1 MNLVIVESPAKA
13 KTINKY
19 LGDDYIVLASYGHIR
34 DLPSK
39 NGSVDPENDFKMEW
53 EVDSFSKKYLKD
65 ITDAA
70 KNSSKIILATD
81 PDREGEAIAW
91 HVKEYLNEKKLIK
104 DKHVERVVFNEIT
117 KKAVINGIENPRQI
131 EPLLVDAYMA
141 RRALDYLVGFN
152 ISPILWTKLPGSKS
166 AGRVQSVAL
175 KLITEREH
183 EIELFNPQEFWTLS
197 VKFTDNNKNQLL
209 SSITQL
215 DGSKI
220 EKFSFKDK
228 AEIDKAIKD
237 FKSKKF
243 IITDISSKVVN
254 RNPLGPF
261 TTSTLQQVA
270 SGKLGF
276 GASRTM
282 QIAQKLYQ
290 GIEIEGETIGLI
302 TYMRTDGTNLSSDAI
317 DSFRSYIKNEFGK
330 EYLPETSINYTGKKA
345 KNAQEAHEAIRP
357 TDIMRTPDIIK
368 KYLSPDQNKL
378 YDLIWCRAL
387 SSQME
392 TAKFDR
398 NTITISTEDNQTKCK
413 ASGSVIKFDGFLKIL
428 KDNKKDEDEEILPKM
443 TKGPVNIEALL
454 DEQHFTQPPPR
465 YSEASLVKKLEE
477 LGIGRP
483 STYASIISVISTR
496 GYAEAINKRF
506 HPTDRGKLISA
517 FLEKLFSKYVDYN
530 FTASLENQLDEITT
544 GKEGWLKVLE
554 MFWKDFNQNVSAVK
568 EKRTREVLDLLNE
581 SLGSLI
587 FERGKDGNVDRNC
600 KLCDTGSLSLKNSFR
615 GGAFIGC
622 SNYPDCKFTR
632 PLSKAKAAA
641 QSQLAEPKFI
651 GKHDNGNDMFL
662 KNGRFGPYIQ
672 YEKNEEI
679 AEKIIESKKKKKK
692 KKKNDKPD
700 NNFKNVSIPKGVT
713 LESVDLDRAKFL
725 CSLPKILGIN
735 PENQKDIILN
745 SGRFGPYLKC
755 ENKSARIENVEE
767 IFSIGLNRA
776 ISLIA
781 EAKPGR
787 MSSSIIKDLGEHPED
802 KKPVRIMK
810 GQYGPY
816 IKYKSLNATI
826 PEEKDPLEINMEEA
840 LILIEKRKEYDK
852 TKKIKNEEKNEK
864 INNID
869 YVFKYSFM
877 FIY

>member
-19 LGDDYIVLASYGHIR
+19 LGDNYTVLASYGHIR

-39 NGSVDPENDFKMEW
+39 NGSVDPDQNFKMEW
-53 EVDSFSKKYLKD
+53 EVDNFSKKYLKD

-70 KNSSKIILATD
+70 KESSKIILATD

-91 HVKEYLNEKKLIK
+91 HVKEYLNEKKLLK
-104 DKHVERVVFNEIT
+104 DKEVERVVFNEIT
-117 KKAVINGIENPRQI
+117 KKAVTFGIENPRQI

-183 EIELFNPQEFWTLS
+183 EIELFNPEEFWTLS
-197 VKFTDNNKNQLL
+197 LKFQDEKKN
-209 SSITQL
+209 SITASIYQL
-215 DGSKI
+215 DGEKI
-220 EKFSFKDK
+220 EKFTFRKKEDI
-228 AEIDKAIKD
+228 EKAISGLKN
-237 FKSKKF
+237 KKYN
-243 IITDISSKVVN
+243 ISDISSKIVN
-254 RNPLGPF
+254 RNPSGPF

-270 SGKLGF
+270 SSRLGF

-290 GIEIEGETIGLI
+290 GIEIEGDTVGLI
-302 TYMRTDGTNLSSDAI
+302 TYMRTDGTNLSADAI
-317 DSFRSYIKNEFGK
+317 SDFRNFIKKSYGNE
-330 EYLPETSINYTGKKA
+330 YIPEKANNYSGKKA

-357 TDIMRTPDIIK
+357 TDINRSPETVK
-368 KYLSPDQNKL
+368 KYLSTDQNKL
-378 YDLIWCRAL
+378 YNLIWSRAL
-387 SSQME
+387 SSQMVS
-392 TAKFDR
+392 AKFDR
-398 NTITISTEDNQTKCK
+398 NTITIETEDKNTVCK
-413 ASGSVIKFDGFLKIL
+413 TSGSVLKFDGFLKVYKNPNL
-428 KDNKKDEDEEILPKM
+428 EDDDEILPEVK
-443 TKGPVNIEALL
+443 KGPINIESFL

-483 STYASIISVISTR
+483 STYASIISTISNR
-496 GYAEAINKRF
+496 GYAEITNKRF
-506 HPTDRGKLISA
+506 FPTDRGKLISA

-530 FTASLENQLDEITT
+530 FTAGLEDQLDEITT
-544 GKEGWLKVLE
+544 GKESWIKVLE
-554 MFWKDFNQNVSAVK
+554 LFWKDFNNNVSEVK

-581 SLGSLI
+581 SLGALI
-587 FERGKDGNVDRNC
+587 FDKDDSGNVVRKC
-600 KLCDTGSLSLKNSFR
+600 QLCDTGSLSLKNSFR

-622 SNYPDCKFTR
+622 SNYPECKFTR

-641 QSQLAEPKFI
+641 QAQLAEPKFL
-651 GKHDNGNDMFL
+651 GKHDNGNDIFL
-662 KNGRFGPYIQ
+662 KNGRFGPYLQ
-672 YEKNEEI
+672 YEKVLESI
-679 AEKIIESKKKKKK
+679 EKENKKKKKK
-692 KKKNDKPD
+692 TKKAKKDVNELL
-700 NNFKNVSIPKGVT
+700 KNVSIPKGIG
-713 LESVDLDRAKFL
+713 LDSIDIDKARFL
-725 CSLPKILGIN
+725 CSLPKSLGIN
-735 PENQKDIILN
+735 PDNQKEISLN
-745 SGRFGPYLKC
+745 TGRFGPYLKC
-755 ENKSARIENVEE
+755 ENKSARLENVEE

-776 ISLIA
+776 ITLIA
-781 EAKPGR
+781 DAKPGR

-826 PEEKDPLEINMEEA
+826 PEEKDPTELNMEEA
-840 LILIEKRKEYDK
+840 LILIEKRREYDK
-852 TKKIKNEEKNEK
+852 NKKTKKKKK
-864 INNID
+864 
-869 YVFKYSFM
+869 K
-877 FIY
+877 

>member
-19 LGDDYIVLASYGHIR
+19 LGDNYTVLASYGHIR

-39 NGSVDPENDFKMEW
+39 NGSVDPDQNFKMEW
-53 EVDSFSKKYLKD
+53 EVDSFSKKYLKE

-70 KNSSKIILATD
+70 KDSSKIILATD

-91 HVKEYLNEKKLIK
+91 HVKEYLDEKKLLK
-104 DKHVERVVFNEIT
+104 DKEIERVVFNEIT
-117 KKAVINGIENPRQI
+117 KKAVTHGIENPRQI

-183 EIELFNPQEFWTLS
+183 EIELFKPEEFWTLS
-197 VKFTDNNKNQLL
+197 INFQDKNK
-209 SSITQL
+209 SKITASISQL
-215 DGSKI
+215 DGEKI
-220 EKFSFKDK
+220 EKFSFKNK
-228 AEIDKAIKD
+228 EEIEKVISNIKT
-237 FKSKKF
+237 KRF
-243 IITDISSKVVN
+243 IITDISSKVVS
-254 RNPLGPF
+254 RNPSGPF

-270 SGKLGF
+270 SSRLGF

-290 GIEIEGETIGLI
+290 GIEIEGDTVGLI
-302 TYMRTDGTNLSSDAI
+302 TYMRTDGTNLSADAVT
-317 DSFRSYIKNEFGK
+317 DFRNFIKKEYGN
-330 EYLPETSINYTGKKA
+330 EYLPQNPNNYSGKKA

-357 TDIMRTPDIIK
+357 TDINRNPESIR
-368 KYLSPDQNKL
+368 KYLSSDQQKL
-378 YDLIWCRAL
+378 YSLIWSRAL

-398 NTITISTEDNQTKCK
+398 NTITIESEDGKTICK
-413 ASGSVIKFDGFLKIL
+413 SSGSVLKFDGFLKVYSNQS
-428 KDNKKDEDEEILPKM
+428 KDDDEQILPEM
-443 TKGPVNIEALL
+443 SKGPVNIEALI

-483 STYASIISVISTR
+483 STYASIISTIANR
-496 GYAEAINKRF
+496 GYAEIINKRF
-506 HPTDRGKLISA
+506 FPTDRGKLISA

-530 FTASLENQLDEITT
+530 FTAGLEDQLDEITS
-544 GKEGWLKVLE
+544 GKESWLKVLE
-554 MFWKDFNQNVSAVK
+554 MFWKDFNSNVSEVK

-581 SLGSLI
+581 SLGALI
-587 FERGKDGNVDRNC
+587 FDTDKEGKIVRKC
-600 KLCDTGSLSLKNSFR
+600 QLCSTGSLSLKNSFR

-622 SNYPDCKFTR
+622 SNYPECKFTR

-641 QSQLAEPKFI
+641 QSQLAEPKFL
-651 GKHDNGNDMFL
+651 GKHENGNDIFL
-662 KNGRFGPYIQ
+662 KNGRFGPYLQ
-672 YEKNEEI
+672 YEKVLKENIEE
-679 AEKIIESKKKKKK
+679 EKPKKRKKTKKKKPEV
-692 KKKNDKPD
+692 NELL
-700 NNFKNVSIPKGVT
+700 KNVSIPKGIE
-713 LESVDLDRAKFL
+713 LESIDIEKAKFL
-725 CSLPKILGIN
+725 CSLPKSLGVN
-735 PENQKDIILN
+735 PENQKEITLN
-745 SGRFGPYLKC
+745 TGRFGPYLKC
-755 ENKSARIENVEE
+755 ENKSARLENVEE

-776 ISLIA
+776 ITLIA
-781 EAKPGR
+781 VAKPGR

-826 PEEKDPLEINMEEA
+826 PEEKDPVELTMEEA
-840 LILIEKRKEYDK
+840 LILIEKRREYDK
-852 TKKIKNEEKNEK
+852 NKKSKKNKK
-864 INNID
+864 
-869 YVFKYSFM
+869 
-877 FIY
+877 

>member
-19 LGDDYIVLASYGHIR
+19 LGDKYKVLASYGHIR

-39 NGSVDPENDFKMEW
+39 NGSVDPDKDFKMEW
-53 EVDSFSKKYLKD
+53 EVDSFSKKYLKE

-70 KNSSKIILATD
+70 KESSKIILATD

-91 HVKEYLNEKKLIK
+91 HVKEYLNEKKLLK
-104 DKHVERVVFNEIT
+104 DKEIERVVFNEIT
-117 KKAVINGIENPRQI
+117 KKAVIYGIENPRQI

-183 EIELFNPQEFWTLS
+183 EIESFKPEEFWTLS
-197 VKFTDNNKNQLL
+197 VKFIDEKNQNITASISQLENNKV
-209 SSITQL
+209 
-215 DGSKI
+215 
-220 EKFSFKDK
+220 EKFSFRNKE
-228 AEIDKAIKD
+228 EIDKAISSINK
-237 FKSKKF
+237 KKF
-243 IITDISSKVVN
+243 TITDISSKIIN
-254 RNPLGPF
+254 RNPSGPF
-261 TTSTLQQVA
+261 TTSTLQQT
-270 SGKLGF
+270 SSSRLGF

-302 TYMRTDGTNLSSDAI
+302 TYMRTDGTNLSKDAVS
-317 DSFRSYIKNEFGK
+317 SFRDYIKKEIGN
-330 EYLPETSINYTGKKA
+330 EYLPETALNYSGKKA

-357 TDIMRTPDIIK
+357 TDIIRTPQSVK
-368 KYLSPDQNKL
+368 KYLSTDQNKL
-378 YDLIWCRAL
+378 YDLIWSRAL

-392 TAKFDR
+392 SAKFDR
-398 NTITISTEDNQTKCK
+398 NTITISSDNNDTICK
-413 ASGSVIKFDGFLKIL
+413 ASGSVLKFDGFLKIYKNPG
-428 KDNKKDEDEEILPKM
+428 KDDDESILPAM
-443 TKGPVNIEALL
+443 SKGLVNIETLV
-454 DEQHFTQPPPR
+454 DEQHYTQPPPR

-483 STYASIISVISTR
+483 STYASIISTIANR
-496 GYAEAINKRF
+496 GYAEILNKRF
-506 HPTDRGKLISA
+506 FPTDRGKLISA

-530 FTASLENQLDEITT
+530 FTAGLEDQLDEITT
-544 GKEGWLKVLE
+544 GKESWIKVLE
-554 MFWKDFNQNVSAVK
+554 LFWKDFNNNVSEVK
-568 EKRTREVLDLLNE
+568 EKRTREVLDLLND
-581 SLGSLI
+581 SLGDLV
-587 FERGKDGNVDRNC
+587 FDKDDNGNIVRKC
-600 KLCDTGSLSLKNSFR
+600 QLCSSGTLSLKNSFR

-641 QSQLAEPKFI
+641 QAQLAEPKFI
-651 GKHDNGNDMFL
+651 GKHLNGNDIFL
-662 KNGRFGPYIQ
+662 KNGRFGPYLQ
-672 YEKNEEI
+672 YEKILEDIDEE
-679 AEKIIESKKKKKK
+679 KKPKKKKKTK
-692 KKKNDKPD
+692 KMKQDVNELL
-700 NNFKNVSIPKGVT
+700 KNVSIPKG
-713 LESVDLDRAKFL
+713 LELENIDLDKAQFL
-725 CSLPKILGIN
+725 CSLPKSLGIN
-735 PENQKDIILN
+735 PDNQKEITLN
-745 SGRFGPYLKC
+745 TGRFGPYLKC
-755 ENKSARIENVEE
+755 ENKSARIENIEE

-776 ISLIA
+776 ITLIA

-802 KKPVRIMK
+802 KKPVRVMK

-826 PEEKDPLEINMEEA
+826 PEEKDPTELTMEEA

-852 TKKIKNEEKNEK
+852 TKKSKKRK
-864 INNID
+864 S
-869 YVFKYSFM
+869 K
-877 FIY
+877 